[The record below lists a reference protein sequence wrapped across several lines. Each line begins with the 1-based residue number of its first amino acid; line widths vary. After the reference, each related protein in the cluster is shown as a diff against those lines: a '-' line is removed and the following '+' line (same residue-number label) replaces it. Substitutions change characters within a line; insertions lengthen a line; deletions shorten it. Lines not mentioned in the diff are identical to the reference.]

1 MACKHSFGHAA
12 MITTVP
18 ACQNHLEGVV
28 NRGVGAS
35 VGPGWDLR
43 MYISN
48 KFLGEVLAGP
58 GPPTK
63 NH

>member
-1 MACKHSFGHAA
+1 

-18 ACQNHLEGVV
+18 ACQNHPEGVV